1 MIDYLLLLQVTAAK
15 RPKNSALEVDL
26 DFEHNMKPPPAVTE
40 ELTASLEDLIKKRI
54 IEVNPKFKR
63 RKLSLYTT
71 FLTHQLNFRFAYSL
85 ISISCVCDSDRSL
98 A

>member
-1 MIDYLLLLQVTAAK
+1 VKVIVYVVDFAHYVQYLLLWQVTAAK

-63 RKLSLYTT
+63 HKL
-71 FLTHQLNFRFAYSL
+71 FLSTQLFLPINL
-85 ISISCVCDSDRSL
+85 TLDLLTV
-98 A
+98 